1 MPLMTRFTRRL
12 AATIA
17 AVALAFAQLA
27 VSAYACPQQD
37 RMAAPA
43 AKATPAPA
51 EADHCAKSGNGNL
64 CERHCAYGS
73 TSVQSTPPAAAV
85 PDLTP
90 LPWRI
95 ELISAPAVEQHACKS
110 FIVLPRAEPPPLA
123 RFGVLRI

>member
-1 MPLMTRFTRRL
+1 MTRFTRRL
-12 AATIA
+12 AAAIA
-17 AVALAFAQLA
+17 AAALAFAQLA

-37 RMAAPA
+37 RMAQPA
-43 AKATPAPA
+43 AKAAPAPA
-51 EADHCAKSGNGNL
+51 ATDHCAKTGKGNL

-73 TSVQSTPPAAAV
+73 SSVQSTPPAAAN

-95 ELISAPAVEQHACKS
+95 ELISAPAAERLACKS
-110 FIVLPRAEPPPLA
+110 FIVLPRGEPPPLA